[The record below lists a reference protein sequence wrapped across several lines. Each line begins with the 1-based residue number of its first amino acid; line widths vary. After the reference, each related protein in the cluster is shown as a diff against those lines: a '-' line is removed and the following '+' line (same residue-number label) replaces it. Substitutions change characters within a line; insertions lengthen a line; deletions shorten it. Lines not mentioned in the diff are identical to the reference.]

1 MIDADRVRDY
11 RHLTQK
17 CRRHVATI
25 EKRIRHLE
33 GRVASSDRDLTYDKQ
48 EITAL
53 KWALEYVSAHR
64 EPAVVWQPGRKA
76 APVGGR
82 VAADF

>member
-48 EITAL
+48 VCSSDL
-53 KWALEYVSAHR
+53 
-64 EPAVVWQPGRKA
+64 VVWQPGRKA